1 MTTTETTQRPPRMMT
16 PREVARTG
24 ILPENAIRAGIKA
37 GWIPHVQCGVKS
49 LINYDKLVKILE
61 EC

>member
-1 MTTTETTQRPPRMMT
+1 MTETIMQTAPRMMT
-16 PREVARTG
+16 TREIARTG
-24 ILPENAIRAGIKA
+24 ILPENAIRVGVKA
-37 GWIPHVQCGVKS
+37 GWIPHIKCGNKV

>member
-1 MTTTETTQRPPRMMT
+1 MTGVAQQPPRMMT

-24 ILPENAIRAGIKA
+24 ILPENAIRVGLKT
-37 GWIPHVQCGVKS
+37 GWIPHIKCGNKS